1 MTKNKGIIDYS
12 SLNLIFTSQSRPKV
26 RYQAQNKV
34 TNGNAN
40 ENVNANANNNDF
52 PGFTSSF
59 SKQRNIKHSK
69 KQKPIIANYKSNL
82 DKQQSQRINQ
92 LLVEKKKIMNGEDNS
107 LDIIEL
113 PMSTVK
119 PEIIQEIVFQ
129 RNDITTSSKF
139 SVRDFAVLN
148 AMDMDMDE
156 INSMNSFAQSAYNT
170 TELNLTFIT
179 QPENQNNINNPQ
191 STSQISLMS
200 RIRGLFHND
209 LDNTEI
215 DNSEKHNQ
223 FWESCGVVIFMLVG
237 ICIYLVIYGIFN
249 ERSIRKRNRQMEN
262 LRKLSEAAVEGQ
274 LRIASSNC
282 AQEESKVTGF
292 GDDDDVLS
300 IESRDQIRM
309 DGIVPNSLLSDAT
322 IKNDGDG
329 DCKTLDEVES
339 LEANG
344 DRRNDNQI
352 SINVE
357 KL

>member
-1 MTKNKGIIDYS
+1 MTKDKRIIDYS

-26 RYQAQNKV
+26 RYQAQNKG
-34 TNGNAN
+34 TNG
-40 ENVNANANNNDF
+40 NANANNNDF
-52 PGFTSSF
+52 LGFTSSF
-59 SKQRNIKHSK
+59 PKQRNIKHSK

-82 DKQQSQRINQ
+82 EKQQSQGINQ
-92 LLVEKKKIMNGEDNS
+92 LLAEKKKSNRQLVNLEKTKMNGEDNS
-107 LDIIEL
+107 IDIIEL

-119 PEIIQEIVFQ
+119 PEIIQEILFQ

-148 AMDMDMDE
+148 AMDMDEMDE
-156 INSMNSFAQSAYNT
+156 INSFAQSAYNT

-249 ERSIRKRNRQMEN
+249 ERSIRKRNKQMEN
-262 LRKLSEAAVEGQ
+262 LRKLSEAAIEGQ

-292 GDDDDVLS
+292 DDDVLS
-300 IESRDQIRM
+300 MESRDQIRM

-322 IKNDGDG
+322 IKNDG